1 MLLGKLFH
9 KAGNVFYF
17 IFRIFVGFLFFQHG
31 AQKLL
36 GWFTDN
42 DPVAL
47 FSLMGAAGLIES
59 IGGLFIILGLF
70 TRLVSLIAGIE
81 MIVAYFMAHI
91 PNGFIPIQNGGELAL
106 LYLAS
111 YILMLAYGPGKW
123 DLEKAL
129 FKKEIF

>member
-59 IGGLFIILGLF
+59 IGGLFIILGLISILNCRHRDDSRILYGSYSKRVHSYSKRWRTCIVVPSVIHF
-70 TRLVSLIAGIE
+70 NVSLWSWQMG
-81 MIVAYFMAHI
+81 
-91 PNGFIPIQNGGELAL
+91 
-106 LYLAS
+106 S
-111 YILMLAYGPGKW
+111 GKS
-123 DLEKAL
+123 LV
-129 FKKEIF
+129 